1 MSLELGFK
9 KDFSQKVVALG
20 SAGNYQFSFAI
31 LLRAVI
37 QFTPHNMKIHL
48 VSILVFLAASFMLQA
63 EEDIRVDR
71 IDFNSLRDNWV
82 QMEIELSCEG
92 NSNEE
97 ARDKD
102 YVERIK
108 VKAYLGYTRD
118 ASARSFD
125 YYTSEIEIL
134 IMEKGDDNNVYFYLP
149 GLIVERDQLKTDPDF
164 YYVEVSVNGNAQK
177 PQKAAMSSSIPNLDI
192 LNSFISKAESEGT
205 DNEHALIP
213 YYLVSGIDLGRVSQ
227 LPTVLRR
234 EVRN

>member
-1 MSLELGFK
+1 MLL
-9 KDFSQKVVALG
+9 AIT
-20 SAGNYQFSFAI
+20 YQFNFSRILEQSFS
-31 LLRAVI
+31 LLPI
-37 QFTPHNMKIHL
+37 KMKKYFVATLAL
-48 VSILVFLAASFMLQA
+48 VSASLILPAQ
-63 EEDIRVDR
+63 EDIRVDR
-71 IDFNSLRDNWV
+71 VDFNSLRDDWI

-92 NSNEE
+92 NSADE

-102 YVERIK
+102 YVENIK

-164 YYVEVSVNGNAQK
+164 YYVEVSVNGGAQK
-177 PQKAAMSSSIPNLDI
+177 PQKVAMSSNIPNLDI
-192 LNSFISKAESEGT
+192 LNSFISKADAEGAG
-205 DNEHALIP
+205 NEHVLMPI
-213 YYLVSGIDLGRVSQ
+213 YLVSGVDLGRVSQ
-227 LPTVLRR
+227 LPAFLRR

>member
-1 MSLELGFK
+1 MKKYFVPTLALLSASL
-9 KDFSQKVVALG
+9 
-20 SAGNYQFSFAI
+20 
-31 LLRAVI
+31 
-37 QFTPHNMKIHL
+37 
-48 VSILVFLAASFMLQA
+48 MLPAQ
-63 EEDIRVDR
+63 EDIRVDR
-71 IDFNSLRDNWV
+71 VDFNSLRDDWI

-92 NSNEE
+92 NSAEE

-102 YVERIK
+102 YVEKIK

-164 YYVEVSVNGNAQK
+164 YYVEVSVNGGAQK
-177 PQKAAMSSSIPNLDI
+177 PQKVAMSSNIPNLDI
-192 LNSFISKAESEGT
+192 LNSFISKADAEGA
-205 DNEHALIP
+205 DNEHVLMPI
-213 YYLVSGIDLGRVSQ
+213 YLVSGSGVDLGRVSQ
-227 LPTVLRR
+227 LPAFLRR

>member
-1 MSLELGFK
+1 MK
-9 KDFSQKVVALG
+9 KYF
-20 SAGNYQFSFAI
+20 
-31 LLRAVI
+31 
-37 QFTPHNMKIHL
+37 
-48 VSILVFLAASFMLQA
+48 VSILIFVSAFLILPAQ
-63 EEDIRVDR
+63 EDIRVDR
-71 IDFNSLRDNWV
+71 IDFNSLRDDWI

-92 NSNEE
+92 NSAEE

-102 YVERIK
+102 YVEKIK

-177 PQKAAMSSSIPNLDI
+177 AQTAAMSSSISNLGM
-192 LNSFISKAESEGT
+192 LNNFLSKAESEGK
-205 DNEHALIP
+205 DNEHVLMP

-227 LPTVLRR
+227 LPAFLRR